1 MSDKEKTNGSL
12 AMAPRVITIPA
23 ANQKTARK
31 LRVAAYTRVS
41 SNSEDQK
48 HSFAAQNAYYSKL
61 ITDNPDW
68 ELADVY
74 ADQGITGT
82 SIDKRDDFLRMM
94 EDCRKGR
101 IDRILVKSSSRFA
114 RNTKESLEAVREL
127 AVLGVS
133 VYFEEQNIDTAQ
145 VSGEVLIAMFAAL
158 AQRESEAISGRTR
171 WGIQRCMEQGRFTPT
186 AIPLGYRKDKAGNIF
201 IDEEQAKYIR
211 IIFKEFL
218 DGKNSRDIA
227 AALDMEQKKLGQ
239 VQGAYRWTYGAVI
252 RILRNEKYTGNSIWQ
267 KTYRTDDLSHR
278 RDTPLTLADERIA
291 RAIRE
296 NNARLV
302 IIDPM
307 QAFLG
312 ADVDMNRA
320 NEVRPIFR
328 SLGDIAQAT
337 GCAIVLIGHL
347 NKAAGTQSTYRG
359 LGSIDITAAVR
370 SLLFIGKLK
379 DSPTTR
385 VLIHEKSSLAPPGQ
399 SLAFSLGDEKGFEW
413 IGAYDITADEL
424 LTGTDTAKT
433 ESKTAQAEMLILEL
447 LADGKKMP
455 SAELEKAVNDR
466 GISSRTMRTA
476 KSRIGDRLVT
486 EKDGTAWVCYLRS

>member
-1 MSDKEKTNGSL
+1 METLEPFNIIYQTAEDGLGDTVK
-12 AMAPRVITIPA
+12 PRLMEAEADLERVLVI
-23 ANQKTARK
+23 
-31 LRVAAYTRVS
+31 
-41 SNSEDQK
+41 
-48 HSFAAQNAYYSKL
+48 
-61 ITDNPDW
+61 
-68 ELADVY
+68 
-74 ADQGITGT
+74 
-82 SIDKRDDFLRMM
+82 DD
-94 EDCRKGR
+94 
-101 IDRILVKSSSRFA
+101 
-114 RNTKESLEAVREL
+114 
-127 AVLGVS
+127 
-133 VYFEEQNIDTAQ
+133 
-145 VSGEVLIAMFAAL
+145 
-158 AQRESEAISGRTR
+158 
-171 WGIQRCMEQGRFTPT
+171 
-186 AIPLGYRKDKAGNIF
+186 
-201 IDEEQAKYIR
+201 
-211 IIFKEFL
+211 
-218 DGKNSRDIA
+218 
-227 AALDMEQKKLGQ
+227 
-239 VQGAYRWTYGAVI
+239 
-252 RILRNEKYTGNSIWQ
+252 
-267 KTYRTDDLSHR
+267 

-302 IIDPM
+302 IIDPV
-307 QAFLG
+307 QAFMG

>member
-1 MSDKEKTNGSL
+1 MFVFEAVIDLLSFIQLFPKDWKKRSYLSLGGVSSVALMTFLSERPQITSVFLCLDNDQAGNEACEKLAGEISEGYSVIRLKPSKKDWNEILCDKNADRKKAIAET
-12 AMAPRVITIPA
+12 ITI
-23 ANQKTARK
+23 K
-31 LRVAAYTRVS
+31 VS
-41 SNSEDQK
+41 
-48 HSFAAQNAYYSKL
+48 
-61 ITDNPDW
+61 
-68 ELADVY
+68 
-74 ADQGITGT
+74 
-82 SIDKRDDFLRMM
+82 
-94 EDCRKGR
+94 
-101 IDRILVKSSSRFA
+101 
-114 RNTKESLEAVREL
+114 
-127 AVLGVS
+127 
-133 VYFEEQNIDTAQ
+133 
-145 VSGEVLIAMFAAL
+145 
-158 AQRESEAISGRTR
+158 ESEEMVPMLCYEDIEQTSVEWLWFPYLPFGKLTI
-171 WGIQRCMEQGRFTPT
+171 IQ
-186 AIPLGYRKDKAGNIF
+186 GNPG
-201 IDEEQAKYIR
+201 E
-211 IIFKEFL
+211 
-218 DGKNSRDIA
+218 GKTYFAMRLA
-227 AALDMEQKKLGQ
+227 AACTNRKPLPGMETLEPFNIIYQTAEDGLGDT
-239 VQGAYRWTYGAVI
+239 VKPRLMEAEADLERVLVI
-252 RILRNEKYTGNSIWQ
+252 
-267 KTYRTDDLSHR
+267 DD

-302 IIDPM
+302 IIDPV

>member
-1 MSDKEKTNGSL
+1 MVVEQGDISFYNAESVKEIILALLQDYFPSIYENEHVRDFIQIGSNMCREENPLAAVFHVIHDNLQKLTSHKRIKPTCRLVHDK
-12 AMAPRVITIPA
+12 
-23 ANQKTARK
+23 Q
-31 LRVAAYTRVS
+31 
-41 SNSEDQK
+41 
-48 HSFAAQNAYYSKL
+48 
-61 ITDNPDW
+61 
-68 ELADVY
+68 
-74 ADQGITGT
+74 
-82 SIDKRDDFLRMM
+82 
-94 EDCRKGR
+94 
-101 IDRILVKSSSRFA
+101 
-114 RNTKESLEAVREL
+114 
-127 AVLGVS
+127 LGV
-133 VYFEEQNIDTAQ
+133 
-145 VSGEVLIAMFAAL
+145 
-158 AQRESEAISGRTR
+158 
-171 WGIQRCMEQGRFTPT
+171 
-186 AIPLGYRKDKAGNIF
+186 
-201 IDEEQAKYIR
+201 
-211 IIFKEFL
+211 
-218 DGKNSRDIA
+218 
-227 AALDMEQKKLGQ
+227 
-239 VQGAYRWTYGAVI
+239 
-252 RILRNEKYTGNSIWQ
+252 
-267 KTYRTDDLSHR
+267 

-302 IIDPM
+302 IIDPV

-399 SLAFSLGDEKGFEW
+399 SIAFSLGDEKGFAW

-424 LTGTDTAKT
+424 LAGTDTAKT
-433 ESKTAQAEMLILEL
+433 ESKTAQAQMLILEL
-447 LADGKKMP
+447 LADGKRMP
-455 SAELEKAVNDR
+455 SAELEKAVNER

-486 EKDGTAWVCYLRS
+486 EKDGTAWVCYLRD

>member
-1 MSDKEKTNGSL
+1 EADLE
-12 AMAPRVITIPA
+12 RV
-23 ANQKTARK
+23 
-31 LRVAAYTRVS
+31 LV
-41 SNSEDQK
+41 
-48 HSFAAQNAYYSKL
+48 
-61 ITDNPDW
+61 
-68 ELADVY
+68 
-74 ADQGITGT
+74 
-82 SIDKRDDFLRMM
+82 IDD
-94 EDCRKGR
+94 
-101 IDRILVKSSSRFA
+101 
-114 RNTKESLEAVREL
+114 
-127 AVLGVS
+127 
-133 VYFEEQNIDTAQ
+133 
-145 VSGEVLIAMFAAL
+145 
-158 AQRESEAISGRTR
+158 
-171 WGIQRCMEQGRFTPT
+171 
-186 AIPLGYRKDKAGNIF
+186 
-201 IDEEQAKYIR
+201 
-211 IIFKEFL
+211 
-218 DGKNSRDIA
+218 
-227 AALDMEQKKLGQ
+227 
-239 VQGAYRWTYGAVI
+239 
-252 RILRNEKYTGNSIWQ
+252 
-267 KTYRTDDLSHR
+267 

-302 IIDPM
+302 IIDPV

-312 ADVDMNRA
+312 TDVDMNRA

-424 LTGTDTAKT
+424 LAGTDTAKT
-433 ESKTAQAEMLILEL
+433 ESKTAQAQMLILEL
-447 LADGKKMP
+447 LADGKRMP
-455 SAELEKAVNDR
+455 SAELEKAVNER

-486 EKDGTAWVCYLRS
+486 EKDGTAWVCYLRN